1 MNALEKLNKQAE
13 KDQERIDR
21 LNAKMAEAEA
31 TIMRDPDNTNAALEA
46 AAASMQAQAAQRA
59 LDNTRREIEAEKQR
73 EYEREVKAAQAELVE
88 IQAKALKI
96 KEQEFS
102 KVREFYKQYD
112 AWLALAAKHE
122 EVAYKYGI
130 NTPKMTD
137 LDAGQAGI
145 TSLKQAMD
153 QFTAAQKGLATW
165 AQFNKALSEQNR

>member
-31 TIMRDPDNTNAALEA
+31 TIMRDPDNTNAAIEA

-73 EYEREVKAAQAELVE
+73 EYEREVKAAQAELAE

-96 KEQEFS
+96 KDQEFT
-102 KVREFYKQYD
+102 RAMEFYKQYD
-112 AWLALAAKHE
+112 AWLALVTKHV

-130 NTPKMTD
+130 NAPKLYD

-145 TSLKQAMD
+145 TSIKRAMD
-153 QFTAAQKGLATW
+153 QWKSDQNSLEAQRQLL
-165 AQFNKALSEQNR
+165 KAMAEQNR

>member
-59 LDNTRREIEAEKQR
+59 LENTQREIEAEKQR

-96 KEQEFS
+96 KDQEIA
-102 KVREFYKQYD
+102 KAREFYKQYE
-112 AWLALAAKHE
+112 AWLALVERHKDLAQKYNI
-122 EVAYKYGI
+122 EVANLY
-130 NTPKMTD
+130 N
-137 LDAGQAGI
+137 LDSGQNGI
-145 TSLKQAMD
+145 TTLKWAID
-153 QFTAAQKGLATW
+153 KWKAAQRNMELWEQA
-165 AQFNKALSEQNR
+165 NKPLSGQK

>member
-31 TIMRDPDNTNAALEA
+31 AIMQDPDNTNAALEA

-59 LDNTRREIEAEKQR
+59 LENTQREIEAEKQR

-96 KEQEFS
+96 KEQEFT
-102 KVREFYKQYD
+102 KAWEFFKQYD
-112 AWLALAAKHE
+112 AWLALVNRHKELAQ
-122 EVAYKYGI
+122 KYSI
-130 NTPKMTD
+130 EAPD
-137 LDAGQAGI
+137 LYNLDDGQAGI
-145 TSLKQAMD
+145 TSLKKAMD
-153 QFTAAQKGLATW
+153 QWKAAQAALKVWQQSL
-165 AQFNKALSEQNR
+165 KAKADQSR

>member
-31 TIMRDPDNTNAALEA
+31 AILQDPDNAKAAIEA
-46 AAASMQAQAAQRA
+46 ATASMQAQAAQRA
-59 LDNTRREIEAEKQR
+59 LENTRRDIEAEKQR
-73 EYEREVKAAQAELVE
+73 EYEREVKAAQAELAE

-96 KEQEFS
+96 KDQEFT
-102 KVREFYKQYD
+102 RAMEFYKQYE
-112 AWLALAAKHE
+112 AWLALVTKHV

-130 NTPKMTD
+130 NAPKLYD

-145 TSLKQAMD
+145 TSIKRAMD
-153 QFTAAQKGLATW
+153 QWKSDQNSLEAQRQLLRYSK
-165 AQFNKALSEQNR
+165 

>member
-31 TIMRDPDNTNAALEA
+31 AILQDPDNAKAAIEA
-46 AAASMQAQAAQRA
+46 ATASMQAQAAQRA

-88 IQAKALKI
+88 IQANALKI
-96 KEQEFS
+96 KEQELT
-102 KVREFYKQYD
+102 KAREFYKQYE
-112 AWLALAAKHE
+112 AWLALVTKHVE
-122 EVAYKYGI
+122 IANKYGI
-130 NTPKMTD
+130 DAPKLYD

-145 TSLKQAMD
+145 TSIKRAMD
-153 QFTAAQKGLATW
+153 QWKADQNSLEAQRQLLNLGGCD
-165 AQFNKALSEQNR
+165 

>member
-31 TIMRDPDNTNAALEA
+31 AILQDPDNAKAAIEA
-46 AAASMQAQAAQRA
+46 ATASMQAQAAQRA
-59 LDNTRREIEAEKQR
+59 LENTRRDIEAEKQR
-73 EYEREVKAAQAELVE
+73 EYEREVKAAQAELAE

-96 KEQEFS
+96 KDQEFT
-102 KVREFYKQYD
+102 RAMEFYKQYD
-112 AWLALAAKHE
+112 AWLALVTKHV

-130 NTPKMTD
+130 NAPKLYD

-145 TSLKQAMD
+145 TSIKRAMD
-153 QFTAAQKGLATW
+153 QWKSDQNSLEAQR
-165 AQFNKALSEQNR
+165 QFLKAMAEQNR